1 MTDWLGW
8 VHHAAIAVA
17 LLWLAILSRRL
28 GRVTRAAPHH
38 VGLFVAAGCVGAAA
52 VIRLVNDLR
61 GTNVEGWIGWALIY
75 NGLPALGLTIAV
87 YFAWRYWSWLFA
99 ERD

>member
-1 MTDWLGW
+1 MAWLGW
-8 VHHAAIAVA
+8 MGHAAVA
-17 LLWLAILSRRL
+17 LSLAWLALLSRRL
-28 GRVTRAAPHH
+28 GRVTRARPYYI
-38 VGLFVAAGCVGAAA
+38 GLLVAAGCVGGSA
-52 VIRLVNDLR
+52 VVRLVNDVR
-61 GTNVEGWIGWALIY
+61 GVDTGHWVGWALIY